1 MTDGDTCFGERK
13 QRGAWECWLGSG
25 GFKSGLEKGLTEKA
39 LTKTKRQCLSS
50 GPLNRGDPK
59 AGVEGACLVSLR
71 ICRQASVAGAE

>member
-39 LTKTKRQCLSS
+39 LSKDKETMFIF
-50 GPLNRGDPK
+50 GPSQQRGPQGWGGRGLPGEFED
-59 AGVEGACLVSLR
+59 L
-71 ICRQASVAGAE
+71 